1 MNTDTLTHIRLLRPA
16 ALLTAGVTLSGT
28 PAVQDP
34 SADRSA
40 VPTLLAP
47 VLRNGTEEVR
57 PEAWGWTVD
66 GLPLA
71 VAWDEGYALAASG
84 QLTLTR
90 NFAAGEYHTLRC
102 SAVYGRHEVFSD
114 DLLCGCSTQGTG
126 TWRASCSHSRVLY
139 DARSDARLLYDYLS
153 ANSLPATPPAEGA
166 KSYLLRATLLLC
178 AGSTPMAALPE
189 GVRMEVRRGESVC
202 TSASFSAAW
211 LLKADYPDLWMDL
224 RLIDSLQADVLFLKG
239 ETELARTTVSI
250 RRKMHPRTTLLP
262 AAGYDLT
269 TDAGSPYTDR
279 ATLYDGAGLVDH
291 PELHYDLTWTN
302 DNSQTLG
309 YGEQIHTTAARIGLV
324 EDEGTARIELQ
335 GTERGALAPATDGD
349 GAYLTDEQGR
359 ILII

>member
-28 PAVQDP
+28 PAVQGP

-40 VPTLLAP
+40 VPTLLTP

-66 GLPLA
+66 GQPLE
-71 VAWDEGYALAASG
+71 VVWNEGYALAASG

-114 DLLCGCSTQGTG
+114 DLLCGCSTQGIG
-126 TWRASCSHSRVLY
+126 TWRASCSHCRVLY
-139 DARSDARLLYDYLS
+139 DERDDARLLYDYLM
-153 ANSLPATPPAEGA
+153 ANGLPATPPASDA

-189 GVRMEVRRGESVC
+189 GVRMEVRRGGDVC
-202 TSASFSAAW
+202 TPASFSAAW
-211 LLKADYPDLWMDL
+211 LLKADYPDLWLDL
-224 RLIDSLQADVLFLKG
+224 RLVDFLQVDVLFLRG
-239 ETELARTTVSI
+239 EAELARTTLSI
-250 RRKMHPRTTLLP
+250 RRKTHPRTTLLP
-262 AAGYDLT
+262 SAGCDPAPSENT
-269 TDAGSPYTDR
+269 YTDH
-279 ATLYDGAGLVDH
+279 ATLYDGAGHVDH
-291 PELHYDLTWTN
+291 PELYYDLTWTN
-302 DNSQTLG
+302 EEGTALG
-309 YGEQIHTTAARIGLV
+309 YGERVRTTAARLGLTGGS
-324 EDEGTARIELQ
+324 GTVSILLQ

-349 GAYLTDEQGR
+349 GTYLTDEQGR